1 MVEDYSENKPTIGVD
16 EPPESGEQN
25 GFTRQTADKT
35 ANMAANIPALTGHDL
50 LAAIHQAEI
59 DPAAPAEFSE
69 DQEIHLEG
77 RAIPLIPRLLSAPE
91 IETLMQSEAYRTWY
105 HPASEKVR
113 DTVSEWFAITYPGPL
128 NVDSHDPDGN
138 AKWVEKLTPAGVR
151 TIDRAGGTMLHTSRT
166 NPGRVAPDD
175 VPAFL
180 DGRFT
185 PDAKTG
191 TTDCTA
197 HVEEA
202 LSWLGIDCLIP
213 IGGDDTLSYA
223 ARLAKEGVRVVAIP
237 KTMDN
242 DVFGT
247 DYCIGFSTAVTRSVE
262 FIQALRTPAGS
273 HERIAVIELF
283 GRHSGETA
291 LIAGYLAGA
300 DRTLI
305 SEVPVDIDRLAKLVR
320 QDRIDNPSH
329 YAVVVVSEG
338 ATIDGGTRVEG
349 GEADAYGHLK
359 LGGIGQVIGAALKAR
374 TGVEIINQS
383 LGYLMRAG
391 APDSLDRM
399 VAVTFGHLALEQ
411 IADGAGGVMV
421 AGQGVTHQ
429 DGIGSILVQ
438 FAIGLVHQVVPG
450 QGAATDQG
458 DRLVETLFLWL
469 YQTD

>member
-1 MVEDYSENKPTIGVD
+1 
-16 EPPESGEQN
+16 
-25 GFTRQTADKT
+25 
-35 ANMAANIPALTGHDL
+35 
-50 LAAIHQAEI
+50 
-59 DPAAPAEFSE
+59 
-69 DQEIHLEG
+69 
-77 RAIPLIPRLLSAPE
+77 
-91 IETLMQSEAYRTWY
+91 
-105 HPASEKVR
+105 
-113 DTVSEWFAITYPGPL
+113 
-128 NVDSHDPDGN
+128 
-138 AKWVEKLTPAGVR
+138 
-151 TIDRAGGTMLHTSRT
+151 TSRT
-166 NPGRVAPDD
+166 NPGRVPVGD

-180 DGRFT
+180 EGRFA

-191 TTDCTA
+191 ATDCTA
-197 HVEEA
+197 HVVEA
-202 LSWLGIDCLIP
+202 LSWLGIDCLIA

-223 ARLAKEGVRVVAIP
+223 ARLAQEGVRVVAIP

-291 LIAGYLAGA
+291 LIAGYLADA

-305 SEVPVDIDRLAKLVR
+305 SEVPVDIDRLATLVR

-338 ATIDGGTRVEG
+338 ATLEGGTRVEG

-359 LGGIGQVIGAALKAR
+359 LGGIGQVIGAEIKAR

-383 LGYLMRAG
+383 LGYLMRSG

-399 VAVTFGHLALEQ
+399 VAVTFGNLA
-411 IADGAGGVMV
+411 
-421 AGQGVTHQ
+421 
-429 DGIGSILVQ
+429 
-438 FAIGLVHQVVPG
+438 
-450 QGAATDQG
+450 
-458 DRLVETLFLWL
+458 
-469 YQTD
+469 

>member
-1 MVEDYSENKPTIGVD
+1 
-16 EPPESGEQN
+16 
-25 GFTRQTADKT
+25 
-35 ANMAANIPALTGHDL
+35 
-50 LAAIHQAEI
+50 
-59 DPAAPAEFSE
+59 
-69 DQEIHLEG
+69 
-77 RAIPLIPRLLSAPE
+77 
-91 IETLMQSEAYRTWY
+91 
-105 HPASEKVR
+105 
-113 DTVSEWFAITYPGPL
+113 
-128 NVDSHDPDGN
+128 
-138 AKWVEKLTPAGVR
+138 
-151 TIDRAGGTMLHTSRT
+151 MLHTSRT
-166 NPGRVAPDD
+166 NPGRVAADD
-175 VPAFL
+175 VPPHL
-180 DGRFT
+180 EDRFT
-185 PDAKTG
+185 PDATTG

-197 HVEEA
+197 HVVEA
-202 LSWLGIDCLIP
+202 LNWLGIDCLIA

-223 ARLAKEGVRVVAIP
+223 ARLAQEGVRVVAIP

-291 LIAGYLAGA
+291 LIAGCLADA

-338 ATIDGGTRVEG
+338 ATLEGGARVEG

-359 LGGIGQVIGAALKAR
+359 LGGIGQVIGAELKAR

-383 LGYLMRAG
+383 LGYLMRSG

-411 IADGAGGVMV
+411 IADGAGGIMLSLQGGRYTTVPV
-421 AGQGVTHQ
+421 ATCISGEKRVDIPRLYDAQAYRPNPQHV
-429 DGIGSILVQ
+429 L
-438 FAIGLVHQVVPG
+438 
-450 QGAATDQG
+450 GAPM
-458 DRLVETLFLWL
+458 FL
-469 YQTD
+469 Y